1 MTGIATLTQTT
12 QQIQQLKTL
21 QTSLAD
27 YQRQL
32 ASGKKAKV
40 YSDLGRD
47 VLTSQ
52 RARAD
57 GKKLDTYLYNIDI
70 AEFRMEQMSNA
81 ITEIQTQSKLLH
93 NGMVNQ
99 TQAGDVEL
107 DTMAPLAS
115 NIRGFMEDLLNIQE
129 GDRYLFAGADTSN
142 KPLDLSGGLD
152 AFVGGQISDWIDG
165 TIDTDTLISNY
176 KDRDVLDDTTIGYS
190 TTLSNGTTRNA
201 SVRVGDTAEID
212 YTTLANSEPMRDV
225 LVISTMIMEL
235 DAQLDKT
242 TLDEGD
248 LPSDFTTAP
257 GSTAEEQGNNFSEL
271 YIDLKNRLQN
281 ALDGM
286 DDEIFN
292 LTNAQLQTGERK
304 EDLKFDRSILQEQVD
319 NVENADMAEVA
330 LNLSLLQTQLEAS
343 YSVTASVNRISL
355 VNFLS

>member
-115 NIRGFMEDLLNIQE
+115 NIRGFMEDLLNIQD

-152 AFVGGQISDWIDG
+152 AFVGGQISDW
-165 TIDTDTLISNY
+165 
-176 KDRDVLDDTTIGYS
+176 IGYS

-257 GSTAEEQGNNFSEL
+257 GATAEEQGNNFSEL
-271 YIDLKNRLQN
+271 YIDLKN
-281 ALDGM
+281 
-286 DDEIFN
+286 
-292 LTNAQLQTGERK
+292 
-304 EDLKFDRSILQEQVD
+304 
-319 NVENADMAEVA
+319 
-330 LNLSLLQTQLEAS
+330 SL
-343 YSVTASVNRISL
+343 
-355 VNFLS
+355 